1 MKFIKAL
8 GPFRLF
14 LIIGALLLMIC
25 AIFAKGWF
33 ESDLD
38 RDQLI
43 LYVASALAPIFFF
56 LILFD
61 MLMNRVQIADK
72 EETEQNNYRC
82 FIRLEAFVVLLL
94 VVSWTPFLLFLLN

>member
-14 LIIGALLLMIC
+14 LIIGALLLMLC
-25 AIFAKGWF
+25 AIFAKGWL
-33 ESDLD
+33 ESSLD
-38 RDQLI
+38 GDRLM
-43 LYVASALAPIFFF
+43 LYVSSALAPIFFF

-72 EETEQNNYRC
+72 EKASQEDYRC
-82 FIRLEAFVVLLL
+82 FIRLEAFIVLLL
-94 VVSWTPFLLFLLN
+94 VASWTPFLLFLLN